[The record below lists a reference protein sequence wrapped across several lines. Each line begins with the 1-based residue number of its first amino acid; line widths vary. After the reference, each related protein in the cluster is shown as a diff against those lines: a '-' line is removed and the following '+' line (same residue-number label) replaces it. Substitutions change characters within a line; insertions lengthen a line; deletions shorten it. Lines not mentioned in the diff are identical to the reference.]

1 MFEYEYSEHM
11 FFICKSHVLHLINEK
26 VFNQKQ
32 YGNFFIGFFMSLP
45 GEILFEIVG
54 FLLML
59 ISFYLMY
66 LNSKQKNKEN

>member
-1 MFEYEYSEHM
+1 MG
-11 FFICKSHVLHLINEK
+11 I
-26 VFNQKQ
+26 
-32 YGNFFIGFFMSLP
+32 FFIGFFMSLP